1 MKDAYYFPHDSNAK
15 DDPKCVL
22 LIEQLG
28 LEGYGIYW
36 VLIEVLRD
44 QPNYS
49 YPVEL
54 LPALARRYNTTAE
67 KIKTV
72 VGNYNLFTIKNDSV
86 FFSESLT
93 RRMIPLE
100 EKRKKLS
107 EAGKRGNKIRWNSEG
122 IPTLSP
128 PDHSAIATQS
138 QVKESKVYKN
148 NKYSGE
154 SKDSPIEFSFENVWE
169 QYGKKG
175 NRKTSKAKW
184 DRLSNTNKALALKHI
199 PGYVGAT
206 PDKQYRKNF
215 ETYLN
220 QEVWNDNLLSNDL
233 NSRKSHSNDSIPD
246 LDILYS
252 DIQTSNKYHG

>member
-138 QVKESKVYKN
+138 QVKDSKVYKN

-184 DRLSNTNKALALKHI
+184 DRLSKTSKALALKHI
-199 PGYVGAT
+199 PVYVKAT

-215 ETYLN
+215 ETYIN
-220 QEVWNDNLLSNDL
+220 QEVWNDTIMPNESASITCKFND
-233 NSRKSHSNDSIPD
+233 NVPD
-246 LDILYS
+246 LDTFYNL
-252 DIQTSNKYHG
+252 QNQQNNG

>member
-1 MKDAYYFPHDSNAK
+1 MNNSYYFPHDYDAMQ
-15 DDPKCVL
+15 D
-22 LIEQLG
+22 
-28 LEGYGIYW
+28 
-36 VLIEVLRD
+36 
-44 QPNYS
+44 
-49 YPVEL
+49 
-54 LPALARRYNTTAE
+54 E
-67 KIKTV
+67 KIKRMLRKH
-72 VGNYNLFTIKNDSV
+72 GMIGYGV
-86 FFSESLT
+86 FWAIIEMLYINANALRT
-93 RRMIPLE
+93 DY
-100 EKRKKLS
+100 
-107 EAGKRGNKIRWNSEG
+107 EG
-122 IPTLSP
+122 IAYDFRTNSDIVESVICDFDLFIIKENEFGSLSVERRLNERNEK
-128 PDHSAIATQS
+128 SRKA
-138 QVKESKVYKN
+138 KESANFRWANANALPSQSAGNAIKKKKGKKIKDICN
-148 NKYSGE
+148 GE
-154 SKDSPIEFSFENVWE
+154 SKDSPAEFSFENVWE

-199 PGYVGAT
+199 PRYVGAT

>member
-72 VGNYNLFTIKNDSV
+72 VGNYNLFTIKNDTV

-107 EAGKRGNKIRWNSEG
+107 EAGKRGNMIRWKSED

-128 PDHSAIATQS
+128 PDNSAIATQS
-138 QVKESKVYKN
+138 QVKESKVNKN
-148 NKYSGE
+148 NKYNGE
-154 SKDSPIEFSFENVWE
+154 SNDSPIEFSFENVWE

-175 NRKTSKAKW
+175 NKKTSNAKW
-184 DRLSNTNKALALKHI
+184 NRLSNTNKALALKHI
-199 PGYVGAT
+199 PEYVKAT

-220 QEVWNDNLLSNDL
+220 QEVWNDTIMPNDL
-233 NSRKSHSNDSIPD
+233 NAIIGKFNDNVPD
-246 LDILYS
+246 LDTFYNL
-252 DIQTSNKYHG
+252 QNQQNNG

>member
-15 DDPKCVL
+15 DDPKCVM

-28 LEGYGIYW
+28 MEGYGIYW
-36 VLIEVLRD
+36 MLVEVLRD
-44 QPNYS
+44 QPDYC
-49 YPVEL
+49 YPVSL
-54 LPALARRYNTTAE
+54 LPALARRYNTTTE
-67 KIKTV
+67 KVKTV
-72 VGNYNLFTIKNDSV
+72 VGNYSLFTVKDNSV

-107 EAGKRGNKIRWNSEG
+107 EAGKRGNEIRWKSDD
-122 IPTLSP
+122 IATQSP
-128 PDHSAIATQS
+128 PDSLAIATQS

-169 QYGKKG
+169 LYERKG
-175 NRKTSKAKW
+175 NKKTSKAKW

-220 QEVWNDNLLSNDL
+220 QEVWNDTIMPNESASITGKFND
-233 NSRKSHSNDSIPD
+233 NVPD
-246 LDILYS
+246 LDTFYNL
-252 DIQTSNKYHG
+252 QNQQK

>member
-1 MKDAYYFPHDSNAK
+1 MNNSYYFPHDY
-15 DDPKCVL
+15 DTLQD
-22 LIEQLG
+22 
-28 LEGYGIYW
+28 
-36 VLIEVLRD
+36 
-44 QPNYS
+44 
-49 YPVEL
+49 
-54 LPALARRYNTTAE
+54 E
-67 KIKTV
+67 KIK
-72 VGNYNLFTIKNDSV
+72 
-86 FFSESLT
+86 
-93 RRMIPLE
+93 RMI
-100 EKRKKLS
+100 RRHGM
-107 EAGKRGNKIRWNSEG
+107 AGYGLFWAIIEMLYINANALRTDYEG
-122 IPTLSP
+122 IAYDFRTNSDIVESVICDFDLFIIKDNEFGSLSVERRLNERNEK
-128 PDHSAIATQS
+128 SRKA
-138 QVKESKVYKN
+138 KESANFRWKN
-148 NKYSGE
+148 ANALQTDCEGIAKNERKNKRNKMYNGE
-154 SKDSPIEFSFENVWE
+154 SDYFLDSPTEFSFENVWE

-199 PGYVGAT
+199 PGYVKAT

>member
-1 MKDAYYFPHDSNAK
+1 MNNSYYFPHDY
-15 DDPKCVL
+15 DTLQD
-22 LIEQLG
+22 
-28 LEGYGIYW
+28 
-36 VLIEVLRD
+36 
-44 QPNYS
+44 
-49 YPVEL
+49 
-54 LPALARRYNTTAE
+54 E
-67 KIKTV
+67 KIKRMIRRHGMAGYGLFWAIIEMLYINANALQTDYEGIAFDFRV
-72 VGNYNLFTIKNDSV
+72 NSDIVKSVICDFNLFIIRENEFGSLSVERRLNERNEKSRKAKESANYRWSNANALRTDCKGNAKN
-86 FFSESLT
+86 
-93 RRMIPLE
+93 
-100 EKRKKLS
+100 KRKNK
-107 EAGKRGNKIRWNSEG
+107 GNKMYN
-122 IPTLSP
+122 
-128 PDHSAIATQS
+128 
-138 QVKESKVYKN
+138 
-148 NKYSGE
+148 GE
-154 SKDSPIEFSFENVWE
+154 SDYFLDSPTEFSFENVWE

>member
-1 MKDAYYFPHDSNAK
+1 MNNSYYFPHDY
-15 DDPKCVL
+15 DTLQD
-22 LIEQLG
+22 
-28 LEGYGIYW
+28 
-36 VLIEVLRD
+36 
-44 QPNYS
+44 
-49 YPVEL
+49 
-54 LPALARRYNTTAE
+54 E
-67 KIKTV
+67 KIK
-72 VGNYNLFTIKNDSV
+72 
-86 FFSESLT
+86 
-93 RRMIPLE
+93 RMIRRHGMAGYGLFWAIIE
-100 EKRKKLS
+100 LLYANANALRTDYEGIAYDFRVDTSVVKSVICDFGLFVVTDGEFKSQSVDRRLNERKEKSIKARESANYRWSNANALQTDYECNAKNERKNERKN
-107 EAGKRGNKIRWNSEG
+107 KGNKMYNGEF
-122 IPTLSP
+122 
-128 PDHSAIATQS
+128 
-138 QVKESKVYKN
+138 KN
-148 NKYSGE
+148 
-154 SKDSPIEFSFENVWE
+154 SPIEFSFENVWE